1 MNWNTRSYFSA
12 WYRTIREIMQQQN
25 WIWIKNIG

>member
-12 WYRTIREIMQQQN
+12 WYRTIQEIMQQQN
-25 WIWIKNIG
+25 WIRIKYIG